1 LPESASEQEVCQAVL
16 NALSPISEELDQW
29 KSAVFSSNNLGAKY
43 FKEHLFYTPVR
54 VVRDASDLLLLR
66 SLCTW
71 HLGNTDSSDIRCVLK
86 SSDLLYDYGHTFIS
100 LSVAI
105 ALDLT
110 TSSTIYTIIHGPG
123 ITSEKSKQLVSLMP
137 TFDAKTAINS
147 ALQTEYIVQVSYLTS
162 LAGNTKH
169 PLSGNEEPLRDEPIY
184 LLEEA
189 RADIAEFQ
197 FDTYFD
203 PRSVT
208 IKSTLAQ
215 KSDIIFSRIASSG
228 YGEISKELLYSL
240 SIGIDYYLSNALKA
254 QLQLDSAKLSTY
266 VTLYHGKH
274 GHFPENLNLLIPE
287 FLSKLPPP
295 THRLRFQLHQTHNN
309 RRSPHH

>member
-1 LPESASEQEVCQAVL
+1 
-16 NALSPISEELDQW
+16 
-29 KSAVFSSNNLGAKY
+29 
-43 FKEHLFYTPVR
+43 
-54 VVRDASDLLLLR
+54 
-66 SLCTW
+66 
-71 HLGNTDSSDIRCVLK
+71 
-86 SSDLLYDYGHTFIS
+86 
-100 LSVAI
+100 
-105 ALDLT
+105 
-110 TSSTIYTIIHGPG
+110 
-123 ITSEKSKQLVSLMP
+123 MP

-266 VTLYHGKH
+266 VTLYHRKH
-274 GHFPENLNLLIPE
+274 GHFPENLDALVPE
-287 FLSKLPPP
+287 FLNKLPTTPHTDSDFSYTKP
-295 THRLRFQLHQTHNN
+295 TTTDEVPTISAVIRISQSESITAQW
-309 RRSPHH
+309 PEAK